1 MPDHHFCFIYDKNK
15 QLDYTEDEDKLVNEL
30 LKKFADDRKKKPE
43 DYAFYYKGSLLKPDD
58 SLHIKDSIFA
68 QNEGKSINII
78 AMLLTG
84 PISSSTEEEGKE
96 PQKGQDKNEIQ
107 NEPQKNKE
115 NEVKDQ
121 SEEEPVRRKRINK
134 MYYNDIICPK
144 CKTSAIIEK
153 NEGELNFKIL
163 NCENFHYLNNI
174 KYDMLDEFVF
184 DLDDQSDDNIKKF
197 LSDKYKDIL
206 VCDLCHKHKQ
216 ALTPPNDQMYVCSCG
231 STVCSEDYGSHNYKD
246 HFKTKVDDKNYYCL
260 KHGKKPE
267 GKNGETLKEN
277 PDENQGKKFS
287 AYCFDCNANLC
298 EECEKEHEGHET
310 EKFLKIKPKREEVR
324 DLENKVDDQKEKLLD
339 FIETTRKLFDDIINT
354 VESYLNS
361 YIMIEKGLIR
371 RFNRQELN
379 YQLIKNLRNKKLFE
393 NDIFQKLENLDKIEE
408 INKRFISLFND
419 IYKPINDAKQKKEK
433 KEEKNKTQIIQNN
446 SMKITYNIGKEKVD
460 RRIKLF
466 DPVFVE
472 NNKDKLSLEIEG
484 EIRSNQNNEKKQKK
498 QEKQKE
504 LCVYVENY
512 INLTVTLSQIEN
524 KPPITDMSYMFN
536 NCKYLTDV
544 NFKNWKTDNIT
555 SMEAMFQLCNLKKI
569 PDISDFNTNN
579 LVNIR
584 AMFCKCTK
592 ITEIPNMNKWFKS
605 NLTNMSMLFN
615 GCIALKDRIDLSGKW
630 NTTNLKDMSYMFNR
644 CKNITE
650 IHNLKSF
657 QTSNV
662 KSMCGLF
669 NGCQK
674 LHTVTI
680 DFKTPNVEDMSI
692 MFQDCKTLGIK
703 GKMTNKFGETPK
715 LKDIS
720 GMFSGCTQLKEV
732 VIGITNTGS
741 VTNMTGLFKNCS
753 GLEVM
758 PDLRGW
764 NMMKVEKYKGM
775 FYGCQNKKLTQ
786 PKWMPT
792 LRFKKGTNYDKILE
806 NCILDNQGLKNAWKN
821 NEPKDEIN

>member
-1 MPDHHFCFIYDKNK
+1 M
-15 QLDYTEDEDKLVNEL
+15 
-30 LKKFADDRKKKPE
+30 
-43 DYAFYYKGSLLKPDD
+43 
-58 SLHIKDSIFA
+58 
-68 QNEGKSINII
+68 
-78 AMLLTG
+78 
-84 PISSSTEEEGKE
+84 
-96 PQKGQDKNEIQ
+96 
-107 NEPQKNKE
+107 
-115 NEVKDQ
+115 
-121 SEEEPVRRKRINK
+121 
-134 MYYNDIICPK
+134 
-144 CKTSAIIEK
+144 
-153 NEGELNFKIL
+153 
-163 NCENFHYLNNI
+163 
-174 KYDMLDEFVF
+174 
-184 DLDDQSDDNIKKF
+184 
-197 LSDKYKDIL
+197 
-206 VCDLCHKHKQ
+206 
-216 ALTPPNDQMYVCSCG
+216 
-231 STVCSEDYGSHNYKD
+231 
-246 HFKTKVDDKNYYCL
+246 
-260 KHGKKPE
+260 
-267 GKNGETLKEN
+267 
-277 PDENQGKKFS
+277 
-287 AYCFDCNANLC
+287 
-298 EECEKEHEGHET
+298 
-310 EKFLKIKPKREEVR
+310 
-324 DLENKVDDQKEKLLD
+324 
-339 FIETTRKLFDDIINT
+339 
-354 VESYLNS
+354 
-361 YIMIEKGLIR
+361 
-371 RFNRQELN
+371 
-379 YQLIKNLRNKKLFE
+379 
-393 NDIFQKLENLDKIEE
+393 ENLDKIEE

-446 SMKITYNIGKEKVD
+446 SMTITYNIGDKKFD
-460 RRIKLF
+460 RRVKLF

-472 NNKDKLSLEIEG
+472 NNKDKLSLMI
-484 EIRSNQNNEKKQKK
+484 EKKE
-498 QEKQKE
+498 QELSIYYNNTSDKSE
-504 LCVYVENY
+504 LVVE
-512 INLTVTLSQIEN
+512 LSQIKN
-524 KPPITDMSYMFN
+524 KPPITDMGYMFN

-544 NFKNWKTDNIT
+544 NFKGWKTDNIT

-584 AMFCKCTK
+584 AMFCKCTQ

-674 LHTVTI
+674 LHTVSINFYTQ
-680 DFKTPNVEDMSI
+680 NVEDMSI
-692 MFQDCKTLGIK
+692 MFQGCKELGK
-703 GKMTNKFGETPK
+703 RGKVTNKFGETPK

-758 PDLRGW
+758 PDLSKW
-764 NMMKVEKYKGM
+764 NMTKVEKYKGM

-786 PKWMPT
+786 PKWMPN

-806 NCILDNQGLKNAWKN
+806 NCILDNQGLKNSWKN
-821 NEPKDEIN
+821 NEPKDEINEIK

>member
-1 MPDHHFCFIYDKNK
+1 
-15 QLDYTEDEDKLVNEL
+15 
-30 LKKFADDRKKKPE
+30 
-43 DYAFYYKGSLLKPDD
+43 
-58 SLHIKDSIFA
+58 
-68 QNEGKSINII
+68 
-78 AMLLTG
+78 
-84 PISSSTEEEGKE
+84 
-96 PQKGQDKNEIQ
+96 
-107 NEPQKNKE
+107 
-115 NEVKDQ
+115 
-121 SEEEPVRRKRINK
+121 
-134 MYYNDIICPK
+134 
-144 CKTSAIIEK
+144 
-153 NEGELNFKIL
+153 
-163 NCENFHYLNNI
+163 
-174 KYDMLDEFVF
+174 
-184 DLDDQSDDNIKKF
+184 
-197 LSDKYKDIL
+197 
-206 VCDLCHKHKQ
+206 
-216 ALTPPNDQMYVCSCG
+216 
-231 STVCSEDYGSHNYKD
+231 
-246 HFKTKVDDKNYYCL
+246 
-260 KHGKKPE
+260 
-267 GKNGETLKEN
+267 
-277 PDENQGKKFS
+277 
-287 AYCFDCNANLC
+287 
-298 EECEKEHEGHET
+298 
-310 EKFLKIKPKREEVR
+310 
-324 DLENKVDDQKEKLLD
+324 
-339 FIETTRKLFDDIINT
+339 
-354 VESYLNS
+354 
-361 YIMIEKGLIR
+361 
-371 RFNRQELN
+371 
-379 YQLIKNLRNKKLFE
+379 
-393 NDIFQKLENLDKIEE
+393 LENLDKIEE

-446 SMKITYNIGKEKVD
+446 SMTITYNIGDKKFD
-460 RRIKLF
+460 RRVKLF

-472 NNKDKLSLEIEG
+472 NNKDKLSLMI
-484 EIRSNQNNEKKQKK
+484 EKKE
-498 QEKQKE
+498 QELSIYYNNTSDKSE
-504 LCVYVENY
+504 LVVE
-512 INLTVTLSQIEN
+512 LSQIKN
-524 KPPITDMSYMFN
+524 KPPITDMGYMFN

-674 LHTVTI
+674 LQTVTI
-680 DFKTPNVEDMSI
+680 NFYTQNVEDMSI

-703 GKMTNKFGETPK
+703 GKMKNTFNDTSK
-715 LKDIS
+715 LKDMS
-720 GMFSGCTQLKEV
+720 GMFSGCTQLKDV
-732 VIGITNTGS
+732 ATGITSTVN

-758 PDLRGW
+758 PDLSKW
-764 NMMKVEKYKGM
+764 SMMKVEKYKGM
-775 FYGCQNKKLTQ
+775 FYGCKNKKLAQ

-806 NCILDNQGLKNAWKN
+806 NSKLDNQELKNSWKN